1 VLRSL
6 ATGLEAVSA
15 RTGRR
20 PVLTRYAVDQ
30 LAHPFVLD
38 TGKAHA
44 QGWAPTADI
53 HEHLAWLATQ
63 RLDHVGR

>member
-1 VLRSL
+1 
-6 ATGLEAVSA
+6 
-15 RTGRR
+15 
-20 PVLTRYAVDQ
+20 VLTRYAVDQ